1 MASNTPIRWAGE
13 TPGIA
18 CRSSTLHSR
27 KIATRTTL
35 AILAVLAGV
44 SWPCYAQA
52 KGGKQEEPAFRAPF
66 VLKLR
71 IDNGHYYEQ
80 KFGKVPYVA
89 DGDVYLFAGD
99 DFGINAAVR
108 DGQMSQIT
116 YQPSAAK
123 ADVEFSFFQQR
134 RAGGFVMMLVIQN
147 RLKRKLYLDAL
158 MTVPGKSGILKTDI
172 LPIPR
177 GLTDYESWPQPIVQL
192 VLRGFRF
199 AAKPDV
205 KASGQ

>member
-44 SWPCYAQA
+44 PWPCYAQA

-80 KFGKVPYVA
+80 KFGKIPYVA
-89 DGDVYLFAGD
+89 VAFSTEDPFVSGGVGKVRHKPGGTS
-99 DFGINAAVR
+99 FGLASV
-108 DGQMSQIT
+108 
-116 YQPSAAK
+116 
-123 ADVEFSFFQQR
+123 QR
-134 RAGGFVMMLVIQN
+134 VAQAGGVTFLFITRDWMGVWIAN
-147 RLKRKLYLDAL
+147 
-158 MTVPGKSGILKTDI
+158 P
-172 LPIPR
+172 
-177 GLTDYESWPQPIVQL
+177 
-192 VLRGFRF
+192 
-199 AAKPDV
+199 
-205 KASGQ
+205 